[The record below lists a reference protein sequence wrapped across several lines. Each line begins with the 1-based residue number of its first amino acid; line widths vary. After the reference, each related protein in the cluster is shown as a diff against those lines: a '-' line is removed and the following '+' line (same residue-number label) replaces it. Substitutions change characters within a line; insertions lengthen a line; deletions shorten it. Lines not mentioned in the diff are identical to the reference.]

1 MSSEPETK
9 TYSLKIL
16 VVDDSIPIKIVL
28 GEMLKIYSSEIIF
41 AENGM
46 EAISAVENNPDIDL
60 ILMDVY
66 MHNMD
71 GFEATRRIR
80 EINKKVTIFVMT
92 ATVLSELVE
101 DFAGT
106 LINDYFPKPFTKE
119 YLQRLI
125 IKHFRKNIP
134 LPSEP

>member
-1 MSSEPETK
+1 MISDQEK
-9 TYSLKIL
+9 KKYNLKIL
-16 VVDDSIPIKIVL
+16 IVDDSYPIRVVL
-28 GEMLKIYSSEIIF
+28 GEMLKNYSREILF
-41 AENGM
+41 ADNGKEAVRAIEN
-46 EAISAVENNPDIDL
+46 SPDIDL

-80 EINKKVTIFVMT
+80 DLNEKVIIFVMT

-106 LINDYFPKPFTKE
+106 TVNDYFPKPFNKE
-119 YLQRLI
+119 YLDRLI
-125 IKHFRKNIP
+125 VKHFKKLIP
-134 LPSEP
+134 

>member
-1 MSSEPETK
+1 MHSEQERN
-9 TYSLKIL
+9 YNLKIL
-16 VVDDSIPIKIVL
+16 VVDDSNPIRIVL

-41 AENGM
+41 ANDGK
-46 EAISAVENNPDIDL
+46 EAVRAIENNPDIDL

-80 EINKKVTIFVMT
+80 EINGQVIIFVMT
-92 ATVLSELVE
+92 ASVLSELVE

-106 LINDYFPKPFTKE
+106 TINDYFPKPFNKE
-119 YLQRLI
+119 YLRQLI
-125 IKHFRKNIP
+125 EKHFRKR
-134 LPSEP
+134 S